1 MPPPLV
7 GVADPASLA
16 ALDVPWKARALR
28 CLDLAR
34 MVFHI
39 LLAHASSPLD
49 PPVHRGGMVG
59 VVARLG
65 QRILDCRK
73 GRRLGIGFEC
83 SPGTS
88 LICLRPDAR
97 SGATATSALLG
108 TAARPHGLA
117 VALATALA
125 TFLNDIQN

>member
-49 PPVHRGGMVG
+49 PP
-59 VVARLG
+59 
-65 QRILDCRK
+65 
-73 GRRLGIGFEC
+73 
-83 SPGTS
+83 GTS

-125 TFLNDIQN
+125 AFLNDIQN